1 MTRTEDLKVG
11 DLLIRVDRTAVAY
24 LRLDWLGPCDNRNPV
39 DLIGPFFEQML
50 GEASQAGRGIDMH
63 FEALAYLNSSC
74 IAALVR
80 LIKRS
85 REVKVGL
92 RLYYDATLRWQAL
105 TFDVLERALSSLV
118 GRAGTKVEFLPAP
131 A

>member
-1 MTRTEDLKVG
+1 MISMEDLKVG

-63 FEALAYLNSSC
+63 FEALAYLNSSA

-80 LIKRS
+80 FIKS
-85 REVKVGL
+85 AREAKVAL
-92 RLYYDATLRWQAL
+92 RLFYDSAQRWQAV
-105 TFDVLERALSSLV
+105 TFELLERALSTEDRS
-118 GRAGTKVEFLPAP
+118 AGAAVEVLPAHP
-131 A
+131 